1 MDEINLNLPGIL
13 VTGASGFIGRNFLAS
28 ACERFRVFC
37 IARRSRVEAKIPEH
51 ENLRWT
57 QVDIVDWDHL
67 IEVKRCIND
76 HGGADYVLHLAG
88 YYDFTN
94 KDNPEYHRTNV
105 LGTKNVLELAKQ
117 LKIKHFIFSSSLV
130 RCKFPPA
137 GESITEDNN
146 TTANFPY
153 AKSKRDGEELISM
166 YTNFFTC
173 SILRL
178 AAIYSDW
185 CEYPPVYAFIAT
197 WTSEKMTS
205 RVVAGKGNSA
215 VPYLHINDLI
225 KMIFKIIE
233 KSPNLPKLSIFNA
246 SPCTTVSH
254 KKLYNATVRYFY
266 GRHIRSIHIPKW
278 FAFLAVAI
286 RQSLLTMIGKPPFER
301 LWMLRYVDRDLAVD
315 ARKTYDILD
324 WKPTT
329 RYDLDRR
336 LLILIENMKNYPET
350 WYLRNEEAFKHIDI
364 RPNLLIAN
372 TLLKI
377 RDPLLNKIGD
387 YVSSEENAN
396 RFCNYSKMKK
406 ETLHWFLN
414 LKYQVLITTIQTKDR
429 TAMRNYAQL
438 LAYHRYK
445 QGFRAKQIC
454 DLITVFGEFIRA
466 QLEQEKELKNYKQEV
481 YDYLT
486 LNLQLAADEIEE
498 IYEQLDFSDKDET
511 ISTGFSELFTNEK
524 KIEQIV
530 RQLEDTCKGD
540 WDIMSMIS

>member
-1 MDEINLNLPGIL
+1 M
-13 VTGASGFIGRNFLAS
+13 
-28 ACERFRVFC
+28 
-37 IARRSRVEAKIPEH
+37 
-51 ENLRWT
+51 
-57 QVDIVDWDHL
+57 
-67 IEVKRCIND
+67 
-76 HGGADYVLHLAG
+76 
-88 YYDFTN
+88 
-94 KDNPEYHRTNV
+94 
-105 LGTKNVLELAKQ
+105 
-117 LKIKHFIFSSSLV
+117 
-130 RCKFPPA
+130 
-137 GESITEDNN
+137 
-146 TTANFPY
+146 
-153 AKSKRDGEELISM
+153 
-166 YTNFFTC
+166 FFTC

-185 CEYPPVYAFIAT
+185 CEYPPVYAFIEN
-197 WTSEKMTS
+197 WTSEKLTS
-205 RVVAGKGNSA
+205 RIVAGKGNSA

-233 KSPNLPKLSIFNA
+233 KSPKLPKLSVFNA
-246 SPCTTVSH
+246 SPCATVSH
-254 KKLYNATVRYFY
+254 KKLYNATVRYFF
-266 GRHIRSIHIPKW
+266 GRPIKAIHIPKW

-286 RQSLLTMIGKPPFER
+286 RQSPLTLIGKPPFER

-315 ARKTYDILD
+315 ARKTYDILQ
-324 WKPTT
+324 WKPMN

-336 LLILIENMKNYPET
+336 LLILIENMKKYPET

-364 RPNLLIAN
+364 RPNLLIAQ

-377 RDPLLNKIGD
+377 RDPLLNKIAD
-387 YVSSEENAN
+387 YISSEENAD

-414 LKYQVLITTIQTKDR
+414 LKYHVLITTIQTKDR

-445 QGFRAKQIC
+445 QGFRAKQVC
-454 DLITVFGEFIRA
+454 DFITVFGEFIRE

-498 IYEQLDFSDKDET
+498 IYEQLDFGDKDET
-511 ISTGFSELFTNEK
+511 VSKEFSDLFTNEK

-540 WDIMSMIS
+540 WDIMSMIA

>member
-1 MDEINLNLPGIL
+1 MDNMNLNLPGIV
-13 VTGASGFIGRNFLAS
+13 VTGASGFIGRNFVTA
-28 ACERFRVFC
+28 ACERFRLFC
-37 IARRSRVEAKIPEH
+37 LARRSRVEAKVPEH
-51 ENLRWT
+51 KNLRWT
-57 QVDIVDWDHL
+57 QVDIADWKHL
-67 IEVKRCIND
+67 KEVVRCIND
-76 HGGADYVLHLAG
+76 HGGADYVVHLAG

-105 LGTKNVLELAKQ
+105 LGTKNVLELAKE

-137 GESITEDNN
+137 DKSITEDTD

-153 AKSKRDGEELISM
+153 AKSKRDAEQLMNM
-166 YTNFFTC
+166 YTRFFSC

-178 AAIYSDW
+178 TAIYSDW
-185 CEYPPVYAFIAT
+185 CEYPPIYAFIEN
-197 WTSEKMTS
+197 WTSHKISS
-205 RVVAGKGNSA
+205 RIVAGKGNSA

-225 KMIFKIIE
+225 RMIFRVIE
-233 KSPNLPKLSIFNA
+233 KSSKLPKLSIFNA
-246 SPCTTVSH
+246 SPSTTVSH
-254 KKLYNATVRYFY
+254 KKLYNATVRYFF
-266 GRHIRSIHIPKW
+266 GRNIRAIYIPKW
-278 FAFLAVAI
+278 FAFLAAAI
-286 RQSLLTMIGKPPFER
+286 RQSLLTLIGKPPFER
-301 LWMLRYVDRDLAVD
+301 LWMVHYIDRVLSVD

-324 WKPTT
+324 WEPTT

-350 WYLRNEEAFKHIDI
+350 WYLRNAEAFKHVDI
-364 RPNLLIAN
+364 RPNLVIAN

-377 RDPLLNKIGD
+377 RDPLLNRIAD
-387 YVSSEENAN
+387 YISSEENAN

-429 TAMRNYAQL
+429 TALRNYAQL

-445 QGFRAKQIC
+445 QGFKAKQIC
-454 DLITVFGEFIRA
+454 DFITIFEEFIHT
-466 QLEQEKELKNYKQEV
+466 QLEQEKELKKYKQEV
-481 YDYLT
+481 YDFLT
-486 LNLQLAADEIEE
+486 LNLQLAVDEIEE
-498 IYEQLDFSDKDET
+498 IYEHLDFNDKD
-511 ISTGFSELFTNEK
+511 STVSKEFSELFTNEK

-540 WDIMSMIS
+540 WDIMSMIA